1 MKRCEKVLKRIGF
14 VLWMSFWG
22 VLWIESSI
30 WLIESSSLSIGVID
44 CLNIMASIFFLA
56 ACGVLAAQVQCD
68 PL

>member
-1 MKRCEKVLKRIGF
+1 MKRFEKVLKRIGF

-30 WLIESSSLSIGVID
+30 WLIESPSLSIGVIG
-44 CLNIMASIFFLA
+44 LNILASACFLA
-56 ACGVLAAQVQCD
+56 ACVELAAQVQCD